1 MRPSRPGVQLACHE
15 YGDAGLLV
23 DVLADDPELR
33 WAATRDLGEGFR
45 SGDVPGVVDVVASF
59 VNVFVQFDPLV
70 TDHAAIE
77 GAVVA
82 LAARPTQAPEPRT
95 FDVPVVYGG
104 DHGPDLASVAEAL
117 DLSPDQVVELHA
129 SEPWTIRFVGSP
141 LGAPLMDGPPVP
153 ASVPRLASPRVR
165 TEPGSVGMSG
175 VQSII
180 YNAASPGGWRI
191 VGRTQARLFDV
202 HTPPHVPY
210 RAGDAI
216 RFVPTRAGG

>member
-1 MRPSRPGVQLACHE
+1 MRPSHPGVRLACHE

-82 LAARPTQAPEPRT
+82 LAARPTEAARAAHVRRTGRLRRRPRSRSR
-95 FDVPVVYGG
+95 VGRRGARP
-104 DHGPDLASVAEAL
+104 LAGRGRRAAL
-117 DLSPDQVVELHA
+117 RRS
-129 SEPWTIRFVGSP
+129 PWTIRFVGSP

-191 VGRTQARLFDV
+191 VGRTPAQAVR
-202 HTPPHVPY
+202 
-210 RAGDAI
+210 RAHA
-216 RFVPTRAGG
+216 TARALPRR